1 MEIPRK
7 FSKYTISTIIGQG
20 SMGTVFLAEQDVIK
34 RKVAIKV
41 LPLEMAREDPR
52 KVQRFEYEAKSAA
65 RLYHPNIITIF
76 EVGKLQVGPDSID
89 YFVMQYFKGESLA
102 NLIEGKKMPLMAMLA
117 IFEQMASALEH
128 AHQKEVIHRDI
139 KPSNVLIDSGGNAKL
154 LDFGSAKIRESPNL
168 TKEGYVIG
176 SAPYMSPE
184 QARGEKVDGRSD
196 IFSLGVVVYEGFTGQ
211 RAFAADNKRDMI
223 LDRQRLSKLP
233 KKSLPAPMR
242 KVTSDIPAYLEAI
255 VHKCMEGEARLR
267 YQHAGQLLEDIQ
279 RCKLLILAEQKY
291 CNWGPKLYYHRRNTI
306 DMWNMLMASLTAL
319 IIFILGVI
327 GLIAGWWTK

>member
-7 FSKYTISTIIGQG
+7 FSKYNIISIIGQG
-20 SMGTVFLAEQDVIK
+20 SMGTVFLAEQDVIR

-76 EVGKLQVGPDSID
+76 EVGKLQMANDSID

-102 NLIEGKKMPLMAMLA
+102 NMIEGKKVPLMAMMT

-139 KPSNVLIDSGGNAKL
+139 KPSNVLVDTGGNAKL
-154 LDFGSAKIRESPNL
+154 LDFGIAKIRESPNL
-168 TKEGYVIG
+168 TREGYVIG

-211 RAFAADNKRDMI
+211 RAFTSDNKRDMI

-233 KKSLPAPMR
+233 KKNLPIPMR
-242 KVTSDIPAYLEAI
+242 KVNPELPAYLEYI
-255 VHKCMEGEARLR
+255 VHHCMEGEAKNR
-267 YQHAGQLLEDIQ
+267 YNQASELLEDIQ
-279 RCKLLILAEQKY
+279 RCKLLILAQTKY
-291 CNWGPKLYYHRRNTI
+291 YELVPKLYFHRQDERQLWHI
-306 DMWNMLMASLTAL
+306 LFASIAAL
-319 IIFILGVI
+319 SIIIIGVVA
-327 GLIAGWWTK
+327 LVTGWL